1 MEIAL
6 SWNTVTVQ
14 KKIFN
19 WIKKKL
25 LKIRLMTKNKEDI
38 NQGFFVPSLG

>member
-6 SWNTVTVQ
+6 SWNSYSA
-14 KKIFN
+14 KEDFN

-25 LKIRLMTKNKEDI
+25 LKIRLMTKNKEDV
-38 NQGFFVPSLG
+38 NQGFFVPSLS